1 MTHSADIP
9 INCNYDDGGLF
20 VCCNFT
26 FLYVFMF
33 LEQDPFRQL
42 KDLSLL
48 KGQLED
54 IQRRMEDE
62 VGVGIPQA
70 GVYIFLSN
78 TFFCHI
84 ILYIS

>member
-1 MTHSADIP
+1 
-9 INCNYDDGGLF
+9 
-20 VCCNFT
+20 
-26 FLYVFMF
+26 MF

-78 TFFCHI
+78 TCFCHI